1 MYHYGKNVND
11 LFSKEE
17 DIYLLFNE
25 MKGYLMKCVKKIYN
39 TGITS
44 WDVLKIYRNG
54 IMNP

>member
-1 MYHYGKNVND
+1 MNN

-39 TGITS
+39 TDITS
-44 WDVLKIYRNG
+44 WDSLKIYRNG